1 MMNLTPYAVLLVG
14 MTIFCSISG
23 LVIVGAVRAHALFG
37 SRFFNSTRNSNS
49 MKQDLSN
56 LEQTIK
62 LNVAEEDD
70 KNPDVIPS
78 TKGEFSF
85 RGRSFF
91 PNCSINFKGADCINV
106 NQM

>member
-1 MMNLTPYAVLLVG
+1 MMNLTPYAVFLVG

-23 LVIVGAVRAHALFG
+23 LVIVGAIRAHAVFG
-37 SRFFNSTRNSNS
+37 TRFFNSNHNSNA
-49 MKQDLSN
+49 MKQDLSM

-78 TKGEFSF
+78 AKG
-85 RGRSFF
+85 
-91 PNCSINFKGADCINV
+91 K
-106 NQM
+106 